1 MEKQKIHIIEFV
13 ELLSRTREMYSNE
26 VDTRFVPVRY
36 LALKQF
42 SNFILNR
49 IGLEDDESRNLIK
62 EAISSQK
69 YTYNN
74 IIELMKKLKKK
85 GVEFETDIW
94 EDKKEETMTQSAV
107 YFDDDGK
114 LRYIPKETMQVVEDI
129 IKQNNRWRAKKGGK
143 YYFISSEGEI
153 DCEYDDYDNVDNAR
167 YNFHNY
173 FKTRHE
179 AELKLNK
186 LKED

>member
-1 MEKQKIHIIEFV
+1 MKDIKRLPNGNYEIKEEKLR
-13 ELLSRTREMYSNE
+13 ELLENSES
-26 VDTRFVPVRY
+26 Y
-36 LALKQF
+36 L
-42 SNFILNR
+42 ILMNG
-49 IGLEDDESRNLIK
+49 GLNHYDFYDDI
-62 EAISSQK
+62 
-69 YTYNN
+69 
-74 IIELMKKLKKK
+74 M
-85 GVEFETDIW
+85 GD
-94 EDKKEETMTQSAV
+94 
-107 YFDDDGK
+107 FDDDGK